1 MQNLFLKDV
10 AKIWPCSVSQS
21 ESGEGLGPIKNEDED
36 LPSAESHAELVR
48 TTHEWISAVTERS
61 DLSDNLVS
69 LFMVRNLFT
78 IDYYSGWQYLW
89 ISSVF
94 IFWLEFHM

>member
-1 MQNLFLKDV
+1 MCD
-10 AKIWPCSVSQS
+10 AKSFSKRPKWKWRGIGTYQD
-21 ESGEGLGPIKNEDED
+21 LPILN

-48 TTHEWISAVTERS
+48 MTHEWISAVTERS

-78 IDYYSGWQYLW
+78 IDYDSGWQYLW
-89 ISSVF
+89 ISSVSV
-94 IFWLEFHM
+94 FWLEFHM